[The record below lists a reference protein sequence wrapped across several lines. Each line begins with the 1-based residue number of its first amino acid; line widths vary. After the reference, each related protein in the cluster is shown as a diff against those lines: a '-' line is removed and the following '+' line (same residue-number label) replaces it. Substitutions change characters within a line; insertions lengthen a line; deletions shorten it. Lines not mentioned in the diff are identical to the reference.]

1 MNCSDRSATPTPAT
15 MERAIAD
22 LLEAIR
28 ARFYAGADSDLPR
41 ANGNARTDRT
51 ALRRF
56 HRDRHMLLYAL
67 TWPATWLERRGLTCP
82 PGRYCRLIDERLA
95 AIAAHGD
102 PARYEGF
109 FPRYLLKC
117 LQDFFDRHG
126 DDLYGDLKHI
136 RNALDQVLA
145 SARFAARVR
154 DDARQLDVL
163 ATTHRL
169 LHARQATRVASRD
182 SGQLDLF

>member
-1 MNCSDRSATPTPAT
+1 
-15 MERAIAD
+15 MEQAVEE
-22 LLEAIR
+22 LLDSIR
-28 ARFYAGADSDLPR
+28 GRFYTA
-41 ANGNARTDRT
+41 TDPLERG

-56 HRDRHMLLYAL
+56 HRDRRMLLYAL

-82 PGRYCRLIDERLA
+82 PGRYRRLIDERLA

-102 PARYEGF
+102 PACYGAF

-117 LQDFFDRHG
+117 LQDFFARHG

-163 ATTHRL
+163 VATHRF
-169 LHARQATRVASRD
+169 LHARHQTHRSRPD
-182 SGQLDLF
+182 PAQLDLF